1 MICTTVLLLNGLAL
15 NPDKTDSILLGTRQR
30 ANSYTDIATV
40 KVADTSAVLKNKIKI
55 LGVTLDSHLTM
66 DSQVSDMPSTTSVP
80 CDIYGLPS
88 RTT

>member
-55 LGVTLDSHLTM
+55 LGVTLGVT
-66 DSQVSDMPSTTSVP
+66 
-80 CDIYGLPS
+80 LPWIAK
-88 RTT
+88 